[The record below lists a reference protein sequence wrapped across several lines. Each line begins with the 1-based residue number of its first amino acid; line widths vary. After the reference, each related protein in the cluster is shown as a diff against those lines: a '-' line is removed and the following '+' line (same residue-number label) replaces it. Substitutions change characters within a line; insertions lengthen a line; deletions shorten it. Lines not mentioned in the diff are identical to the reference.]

1 MGSGRLIMNSYS
13 KTEIFEFLD
22 LVRSSGAVNMYDG
35 AKYLISEYGITRNE
49 AREYLIEWMRTYSS
63 RIHSDKGYEI
73 GTKEGYDAFVAKRN
87 EGSD

>member
-1 MGSGRLIMNSYS
+1 MNSYS

-22 LVRSSGAVNMYDG
+22 LVRNSGAINMYDG